1 MNCDFHAD
9 SYKRPF
15 VALKRS
21 TVASSCPNALTTAWP
36 ENVSSTWPLMAPS
49 VSCCAW
55 KYFWE
60 RFTTTMTSTAETGRM
75 NTVMSVMSG
84 LMDSIMISTPT
95 MVVVD
100 VMSCVTPW
108 FRLWPSVSTSLV
120 MRESVSPVEVR

>member
-1 MNCDFHAD
+1 
-9 SYKRPF
+9 
-15 VALKRS
+15 
-21 TVASSCPNALTTAWP
+21 
-36 ENVSSTWPLMAPS
+36 
-49 VSCCAW
+49 
-55 KYFWE
+55 
-60 RFTTTMTSTAETGRM
+60 MTSTAETGRM

-120 MRESVSPVEVR
+120 MRESVSPVDVRSQ